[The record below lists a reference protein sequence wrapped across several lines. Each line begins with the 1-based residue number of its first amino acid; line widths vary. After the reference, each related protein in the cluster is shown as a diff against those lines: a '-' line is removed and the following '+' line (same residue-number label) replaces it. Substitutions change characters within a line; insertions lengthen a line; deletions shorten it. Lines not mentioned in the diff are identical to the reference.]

1 MIYETKGLAL
11 EQVDELYGVVSK
23 AWQSKSFRPQLSF
36 QDVDQMDGAK
46 RGMSMVEMAQES
58 SRRRSVGSGAS
69 AEKGAERTPSAA

>member
-36 QDVDQMDGAK
+36 QDVDDMEGAK
-46 RGMSMVEMAQES
+46 RGMSMSEMAQES
-58 SRRRSVGSGAS
+58 VRRRSVGSGA
-69 AEKGAERTPSAA
+69 GAERTPSAA

>member
-36 QDVDQMDGAK
+36 VDVDQMQDSK
-46 RGMSMVEMAQES
+46 RGMSMSEMAEES
-58 SRRRSVGSGAS
+58 QRRRSVGSGNG
-69 AEKGAERTPSAA
+69 EKTERTPSAA